1 MKKNV
6 LLLGAAMLA
15 LGACTNNEESMLT
28 NDEYR
33 IPVSLSVSTETV
45 LTRAEDGIYTASSG
59 FDGGE
64 QLEVYLNNAE
74 RHATYTVVQDKS
86 TLEGGP
92 LYYPATDDVTLYAVY
107 PASSTT
113 THTVAYDQS
122 GDAAYKASDLMF
134 ASKSVAQADKKQT
147 QNLSL
152 EHKMVKLKLTVVKK
166 AGVNQVTEVRMKN
179 VKRQSA
185 VTLAATGLTLGTPA
199 TASGDSYGDEII
211 ISSGEAANASEVTYT
226 YAAVFPAQAWE
237 GTDFVTVTADGKTAT
252 YKLTRSDFAGGTENS
267 LTLNLNAAA
276 LGSTVSITDWT
287 ASSEATVTAGVNTVR
302 EAVDLGLPSSL
313 KWANMNVGAYSE
325 AEYGGYFMWGDLIGY
340 SENPAD
346 GHRFFMGNYKFLD
359 EAYTSV
365 EGVMSKYNDDDKLT
379 TLESADDAAYTLW
392 GIEWRMPT
400 KGDWQELIDNTSKEY
415 VQNYNGSGVAG
426 AKFIGSNGNYIFL
439 PLGGIRQNDK
449 IVVKDSYGY
458 YWSSTLCI
466 EGDNNDFYWDAY
478 YLPFWT
484 SGTNISFYSN
494 YMPYQQRYYGCNIRA
509 VQP

>member
-45 LTRAEDGIYTASSG
+45 LTRAEDGIYTATSG

-74 RHATYTVVQDKS
+74 RHATYTVAQDKS

-122 GDAAYKASDLMF
+122 GAAAYKASDLMF

-152 EHKMVKLKLTVVKK
+152 YHKMVKLKLTVVKK

-199 TASGDSYGDEII
+199 TASDSYGDEII
-211 ISSGEAANASEVTYT
+211 ISSGETASSSEVTYT
-226 YAAVFPAQAWE
+226 YAAVFPAQAWA

-287 ASSEATVTAGVNTVR
+287 ATSEATVTAGVNTVR
-302 EAVDLGLPSSL
+302 EAVDLGLTSGL
-313 KWANMNVGAYSE
+313 KWANMNVGAYNE

-346 GHRFFMGNYKFLD
+346 GHYFLWPNYIFSD
-359 EAYTSV
+359 ENFT
-365 EGVMSKYNDDDKLT
+365 MSKYCYEDGKT
-379 TLESADDAAYTLW
+379 TLDNDDDAAYQLW
-392 GIEWRMPT
+392 GSEWRMPT
-400 KGDWQELIDNTSKEY
+400 KEEWKELIDNTSKEY

-439 PLGGIRQNDK
+439 PLGGKRQRDAIDDNDD
-449 IVVKDSYGY
+449 KDIIYGGY
-458 YWSSTLCI
+458 YWSSTLSRD
-466 EGDNNDFYWDAY
+466 GVNKDYYRDAY
-478 YLPFWT
+478 YLPFWKENN
-484 SGTNISFYSN
+484 GISHNSDLS
-494 YMPYQQRYYGCNIRA
+494 YQQRYYGCNIRA
-509 VQP
+509 VKP